1 MKFIKE
7 KDLKECWS
15 DEITDII
22 DSNFLQI
29 SFTELKT
36 FLHLCLQLNRARTHT
51 HIHTYPR
58 QSMLVHTY

>member
-7 KDLKECWS
+7 KDLKEYWS

-29 SFTELKT
+29 SFTNLKT
-36 FLHLCLQLNRARTHT
+36 FLYICLQLNHATHT
-51 HIHTYPR
+51 HTYP
-58 QSMLVHTY
+58 